1 MIYGTSSASFRA
13 TVHRT
18 PNHSDFGS
26 WHRWTGYRSIQRL
39 AAAFRCIGAGRS
51 ARLCSRRIASSIAW
65 IMHRRLSRLRVYGTQ
80 REVLRKSVRPSDKAS
95 HREAATKRTRHAET
109 PSGRREA
116 RRVSEREIANQS
128 AERIYLP
135 APFAKRNLSY
145 LRNVKFATCV

>member
-39 AAAFRCIGAGRS
+39 AAAFRSIGAGRS
-51 ARLCSRRIASSIAW
+51 ARLYSRRIASSIAW

-95 HREAATKRTRHAET
+95 HREAATRRKHDVR
-109 PSGRREA
+109 GRRRVDGKPERGERSGDRESK
-116 RRVSEREIANQS
+116 RREDFHLSALIA
-128 AERIYLP
+128 
-135 APFAKRNLSY
+135 K
-145 LRNVKFATCV
+145 